1 MLSFVLFLLWESYC
15 SLCFV
20 FVVGVVLLSFV
31 VFVVG
36 VVLLSFFVFV
46 VGVVL
51 LSFFVFVV
59 GVVLLFFSFLC
70 CVLCYVCLRIVSCA
84 IHVASVSGLSILD
97 RSFGFL

>member
-1 MLSFVLFLLWESYC
+1 
-15 SLCFV
+15 
-20 FVVGVVLLSFV
+20 
-31 VFVVG
+31 
-36 VVLLSFFVFV
+36 
-46 VGVVL
+46 
-51 LSFFVFVV
+51 V